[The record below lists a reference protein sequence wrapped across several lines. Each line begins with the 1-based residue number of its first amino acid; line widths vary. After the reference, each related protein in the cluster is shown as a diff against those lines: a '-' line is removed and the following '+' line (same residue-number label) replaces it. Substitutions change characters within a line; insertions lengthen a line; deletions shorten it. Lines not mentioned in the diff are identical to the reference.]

1 MADRRLVK
9 GATIAVCTTVVVAA
23 GLWQA
28 ASAQELAGPSAAA
41 ADATWT
47 GTWAASPQNSGASF
61 GQQTLR
67 QIVHTSISGTAARVQ
82 LSNAFGSAPVTVADI
97 HLARRTSGSSVD
109 TGTDRPVT
117 FGGSTSV
124 TIPAGAKAVSD
135 SVAFAVAAL
144 SDVAVSFYLPQQ
156 VTNATQ
162 HQLAEQTNYVAGGD
176 VAGNAT
182 LPGAQTN
189 GSYTFLADLDVQ
201 NSAAEGAVATLGA
214 SITDG
219 VASAGN
225 ANRRWPNDLAVRLN
239 QAGRTIGV
247 LNQGIS
253 GNALLHDGAGQSA
266 VNRFN
271 RDVIQQPNVKWVIF
285 ADDPINDINNAN
297 PPSAG
302 QLTAALTQII
312 NAAHQAGIKF
322 LCATL
327 TPFKPDSGWTQAGEN
342 SRAGYDAFVRGANS
356 GCDGV
361 VDIDTATHDPA
372 NPQQYLPAYDS
383 GDHLHPN
390 TDGLQAMAN
399 AVNLNL
405 FTSTGTPTTPPPGN
419 PPVVSLRAHAN
430 GRLVTAE
437 AAGAQPLIANR
448 DAVGAW
454 EQFDRIDTGNNTIAL
469 RAHAN
474 NRYVTAPS
482 GGASSLIATST
493 TIGTAETF
501 RLVSDPDGGVSLVAV
516 VNGQYVTAEAA
527 GAQPLIA
534 NRQAVGLWEEFDLI
548 GG

>member
-1 MADRRLVK
+1 MRNSVFR
-9 GATIAVCTTVVVAA
+9 VVAA
-23 GLWQA
+23 A
-28 ASAQELAGPSAAA
+28 ACVLGSVAAGPSHAGAATGRPAQAA
-41 ADATWT
+41 ADTAWT
-47 GTWAASPQNSGASF
+47 GTWAASPQSSGASF
-61 GQQTLR
+61 NNQTLR
-67 QIVHTSISGTAARVQ
+67 QIVHTSISGTAARIE
-82 LSNAFGSAPVTVADI
+82 LSNAFGSAPVTVADV

-109 TGTDRPVT
+109 GGTDRTVT

-124 TIPAGAKAVSD
+124 TIAVGAKAVSD
-135 SVAFAVAAL
+135 SVAFPVAAL

-162 HQLAEQTNYVAGGD
+162 HQLAQQTNYVAGGD
-176 VAGNAT
+176 VAGNTT
-182 LPGAQTN
+182 LSGAQTN
-189 GSYTFLADLDVQ
+189 GSYTLLADLDVQ

-219 VASAGN
+219 IASAGD

-253 GNALLHDGAGQSA
+253 GNALLHDGSGQSA

-271 RDVIQQPNVKWVIF
+271 RDVVQQPNVKWVIF
-285 ADDPINDINNAN
+285 ADDPINDVNNGN

-302 QLTAALTQII
+302 QLTAALTQLI

-327 TPFKPDSGWTQAGEN
+327 TPFKPDTGWTQAGEN
-342 SRAGYDAFVRGANS
+342 SRDGYDAFVRGANS

-361 VDIDTATHDPA
+361 VDVDTATHDPA

-390 TDGLQAMAN
+390 TDGLQAIAN
-399 AVNLNL
+399 AVNLGL
-405 FTSTGTPTTPPPGN
+405 FTAGGSGGGST
-419 PPVVSLRAHAN
+419 VVSLRAHAN
-430 GRLVTAE
+430 GRIVTAE
-437 AAGAQPLIANR
+437 DQGTQPLIANR
-448 DAVGAW
+448 DAVGSW
-454 EQFDRIDTGNNTIAL
+454 EQFDRVDAGNGTIAL

-474 NRYVTAPS
+474 DKYVTA
-482 GGASSLIATST
+482 GASSLIASSGS
-493 TIGTAETF
+493 IGTAETF
-501 RLVSDPDGGVSLVAV
+501 RSVANADGSISLLAT

-534 NRQAVGLWEEFDLI
+534 NRQAIGPWEEFDLI
-548 GG
+548 TG

>member
-1 MADRRLVK
+1 MGKSVLRVASAAMCMLGLV
-9 GATIAVCTTVVVAA
+9 TA
-23 GLWQA
+23 GLWHVG
-28 ASAQELAGPSAAA
+28 SAGATTGATTGRHAQAA
-41 ADATWT
+41 ADAAWT
-47 GTWAASPQNSGASF
+47 GTWAASPQSSGSSF
-61 GQQTLR
+61 NQQTLR
-67 QIVHTSISGTAARVQ
+67 QIVHTSISGTAARIQ
-82 LSNAFGSAPVTVADI
+82 LSNAFGSAPVTITDV
-97 HLARRTSGSSVD
+97 HVARRTSGPSVD
-109 TGTDRPVT
+109 AGTDRAVT

-135 SVAFAVAAL
+135 SVAFPVAAL

-162 HQLAEQTNYVAGGD
+162 HQLAQQTNYVAGGD

-182 LPGAQTN
+182 LSGAQTN

-219 VASAGN
+219 IASAGD

-253 GNALLHDGAGQSA
+253 GNSLLHDGAGQSA

-271 RDVIQQPNVKWVIF
+271 RDVVQQPNVKWVIF
-285 ADDPINDINNAN
+285 ADDPINDVNNSN
-297 PPSAG
+297 PPSAS
-302 QLTAALTQII
+302 QLTAALTQLI
-312 NAAHQAGIKF
+312 NAAHQAGITF

-327 TPFKPDSGWTQAGEN
+327 TPFKPDNGWTQAGEN
-342 SRAGYDAFVRGANS
+342 SRDGYDAFVRAANS
-356 GCDGV
+356 GCDGI
-361 VDIDTATHDPA
+361 VDVDTATHDPA

-390 TDGLQAMAN
+390 TDGLQAIAN
-399 AVNLNL
+399 AVNLDL
-405 FTSTGTPTTPPPGN
+405 FTAGTPGGSA
-419 PPVVSLRAHAN
+419 VISLRAHAN
-430 GRLVTAE
+430 SRIVTAE
-437 AAGAQPLIANR
+437 DQGAQPLIANR
-448 DAVGAW
+448 DAVGSW
-454 EQFDRIDTGNNTIAL
+454 EEFDRVDAGNGTIAL

-482 GGASSLIATST
+482 GGASSLIASSTS
-493 TIGTAETF
+493 IGTAETF
-501 RLVSDPDGGVSLVAV
+501 RPVNNPDGSISLIAT

-527 GAQPLIA
+527 GAQPLVA
-534 NRQAVGLWEEFDLI
+534 NRQAIGPWEEFDLI
-548 GG
+548 TD